1 LGVQFSLLS
10 LLTLTAVSAVALAFV
25 RTLNLP
31 PSVQLIFAGGAILM
45 ATYLLLRGVA
55 LCRKSFRLRRQVAD
69 RRRELEA
76 WLEDK
81 ASGSKK

>member
-1 LGVQFSLLS
+1 
-10 LLTLTAVSAVALAFV
+10 
-25 RTLNLP
+25 
-31 PSVQLIFAGGAILM
+31 M
-45 ATYLLLRGVA
+45 AAYVLLRGVA

-81 ASGSKK
+81 RERQWQKTVRIHGIAASRHGMSNR